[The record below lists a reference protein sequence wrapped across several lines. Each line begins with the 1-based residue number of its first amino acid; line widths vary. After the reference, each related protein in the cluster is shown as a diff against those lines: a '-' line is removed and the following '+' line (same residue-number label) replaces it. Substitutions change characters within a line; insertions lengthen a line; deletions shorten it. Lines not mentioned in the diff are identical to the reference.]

1 MAEPQTGGA
10 AEDDPFATTFS
21 DAAQSVRHEE
31 SKEDLIA
38 EVRVGRFQIVR
49 RLGGGGFGTVYLAR
63 DSDMDRL
70 VALKFPNGKLL
81 ATSRARD
88 EFQREARCTAKL
100 RHERIV
106 TVFDFGQHS
115 DGRWFIIYEYISGTN
130 LAEVLQ
136 KRRISPSKIA
146 LILAQVADAL
156 HYAHEQ
162 GLVHRDIKPANI
174 LLDEQERPYVADFGL
189 AILGEESISD
199 DSRISGTPAYMS
211 PEQIRGEGHRI
222 DSRTDIYSLGVVL
235 YQSLCGRR
243 PFEGSNIRELAAQ
256 IGEREPRPL
265 RLIDPN
271 VPRELERICLKA
283 MSKRIGDRYTTA
295 ADLAEEL
302 RCAAANISPQSE
314 TTPSQFVSER
324 FAPSSSATPAGPA
337 TTQQS
342 ATGGVVASDV
352 ESNSS
357 GSQQT
362 PLDSSRAVIRVVPK
376 GLRSFDANDADFFQQ
391 LLPGSRDRDGLPDS
405 IRFWK
410 SLIEQ
415 REPMTLRAQLTLST
429 ISNSI

>member
-265 RLIDPN
+265 RLSIQTCRVSSNVFVLKQCPSGLETATQLRQIWLKSCDVRPRTFRHNRKQPRRNSFPNDLHHRPVRHRLDRPRHSSQRQVAWSPATWNRIPVDPN
-271 VPRELERICLKA
+271 RRLWIP
-283 MSKRIGDRYTTA
+283 
-295 ADLAEEL
+295 
-302 RCAAANISPQSE
+302 
-314 TTPSQFVSER
+314 
-324 FAPSSSATPAGPA
+324 
-337 TTQQS
+337 
-342 ATGGVVASDV
+342 VA
-352 ESNSS
+352 
-357 GSQQT
+357 
-362 PLDSSRAVIRVVPK
+362 R
-376 GLRSFDANDADFFQQ
+376 
-391 LLPGSRDRDGLPDS
+391 
-405 IRFWK
+405 
-410 SLIEQ
+410 
-415 REPMTLRAQLTLST
+415 
-429 ISNSI
+429 